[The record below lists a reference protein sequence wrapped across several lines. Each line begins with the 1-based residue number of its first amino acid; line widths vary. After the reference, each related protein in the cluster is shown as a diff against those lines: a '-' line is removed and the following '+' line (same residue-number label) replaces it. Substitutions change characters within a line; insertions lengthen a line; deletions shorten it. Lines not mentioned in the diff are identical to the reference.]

1 MARKTV
7 AVIGGGAAGMMA
19 AVAAAEAGAD
29 VILIERNEKT
39 GKKIYITGKGR
50 CNLTNS
56 CPDEEF
62 FSHVVSNPKFLYSAI
77 YSFDSS
83 QVCALFE
90 EQGCRLKEER
100 GGRIFPLSDHASD
113 VIKALNKMMAENGVD
128 VRLKTKVSSILKRDP
143 GNGSDTAFFEIK
155 TEDGGLIRADSVI
168 TACGG
173 KSYPTTGSDGSIFKM
188 LKELG
193 HSIKEP
199 VPALVPFNV
208 REKDE
213 CAAAQGLALKNVG
226 IVLKDGKKKIYEG
239 FGEMLYTHFGLSGPL
254 ILTASSYYQKKGGG
268 EMKLYLDL
276 KPALTE
282 EQLDRRLLRE
292 FEDNKNRDL
301 GNVLGS
307 LLPGKLRDVFPER
320 AGIDA
325 GRKVNSVTKE
335 ERRMIVEK
343 LKCLEYNITGCR
355 GFEEAI
361 ITQGG
366 VNVKEV
372 DPSTMESR
380 IVPGLY
386 IAGEALDVDAHTGGY
401 NLQIAWSTGRLAG
414 VSAALSVPDRRV
426 S

>member
-1 MARKTV
+1 MAVKTIAV
-7 AVIGGGAAGMMA
+7 AGGGAAGMMA
-19 AVAAAEAGAD
+19 AIAAAEAGAH
-29 VILIERNEKT
+29 VVLIERNEKT

-62 FSHVVSNPKFLYSAI
+62 FSHVVSNPKFLYSAV
-77 YSFDSS
+77 YSFDSI
-83 QVCALFE
+83 QVCDFFE
-90 EQGCRLKEER
+90 AQGCKLKEER
-100 GGRIFPLSDHASD
+100 GGRIFPVSDHASD
-113 VIKALNKMMAENGVD
+113 VIKALNKRLGELKVD
-128 VRLKTKVSSILKRDP
+128 VRLNSIIRSVSKD
-143 GNGSDTAFFEIK
+143 DAFLIK
-155 TEDGGLIRADSVI
+155 LAGGEVIKADSLI
-168 TACGG
+168 IACGG
-173 KSYPTTGSDGSIFKM
+173 KSYPTTGSDGSIFEI
-188 LKELG
+188 LKALG

-208 REKDE
+208 LEKEE
-213 CAAAQGLALKNVG
+213 CMAAQGLALKNVS
-226 IVLKDGKKKIYEG
+226 IVLKDGKKKIYDG

-254 ILTASSYYQKKGGG
+254 VLTASSYYQKKGGG
-268 EMKLYLDL
+268 AAKLYLDL
-276 KPALTE
+276 KPALTT
-282 EQLDRRLLRE
+282 EQLDARLLRE
-292 FEDNKNRDL
+292 FEENKNKDL

-307 LLPGKLRDVFPER
+307 LLPGKLREVFPSR
-320 AGIDA
+320 AGIAADK
-325 GRKVNSVTKE
+325 KVNSITKE
-335 ERRMIVEK
+335 ERRAIVEK

-361 ITQGG
+361 VTQGG

-414 VSAALSVPDRRV
+414 ISAAG
-426 S
+426 

>member
-1 MARKTV
+1 MAAKTIAV
-7 AVIGGGAAGMMA
+7 AGGGAAGMMA
-19 AVAAAEAGAD
+19 AIAAAEAGAH

-77 YSFDSS
+77 YSFDSV
-83 QVCALFE
+83 QVCDLFE
-90 EQGCRLKEER
+90 AQGCKLKEER
-100 GGRIFPLSDHASD
+100 GGRIFPVSDHASD
-113 VIKALNKMMAENGVD
+113 VIKALNKRMGELNVD
-128 VRLKTKVSSILKRDP
+128 VRLNSIIRSVTKD
-143 GNGSDTAFFEIK
+143 DAFEIK
-155 TEDGGLIRADSVI
+155 LAGGETVKADSLI
-168 TACGG
+168 AACGG
-173 KSYPTTGSDGSIFKM
+173 KSYPATGSDGSMFNI
-188 LKELG
+188 LKALG

-208 REKDE
+208 LEKDE
-213 CAAAQGLALKNVG
+213 CVAAQGLALKNVS

-254 ILTASSYYQKKGGG
+254 VLTASSYYQKKGGG
-268 EMKLYLDL
+268 AAGLYLDL
-276 KPALTE
+276 KPALTA
-282 EQLDRRLLRE
+282 EQLDARLLRE
-292 FEDNKNRDL
+292 FEDNKNKDL

-307 LLPGKLRDVFPER
+307 LLPGKLREVFPAR
-320 AGIDA
+320 TGISTD
-325 GRKVNSVTKE
+325 RKVNSITKE
-335 ERRMIVEK
+335 ERRAIVEK
-343 LKCLEYNITGCR
+343 LKCLEYNVTGCR

-386 IAGEALDVDAHTGGY
+386 ITGEALDVDAHTGGY
-401 NLQIAWSTGRLAG
+401 NLQIAWSTGHLAG
-414 VSAALSVPDRRV
+414 VSAAEKLS

>member
-1 MARKTV
+1 MAVKTV
-7 AVIGGGAAGMMA
+7 AVAGGGAAGMMA
-19 AVAAAEAGAD
+19 AIAAAEAGAK
-29 VILIERNEKT
+29 VILLEKNEKT

-77 YSFDSS
+77 YGFDSI
-83 QVCALFE
+83 QVCDFFE
-90 EQGCRLKEER
+90 AQGCKLKEER
-100 GGRIFPLSDHASD
+100 GGRIFPVSDHASD
-113 VIKALNKMMAENGVD
+113 VIKALNKRMDELKID
-128 VRLKTKVSSILKRDP
+128 VRLNSVIVSVKKD
-143 GNGSDTAFFEIK
+143 DAFDIGIK
-155 TEDGGLIRADSVI
+155 GGEHIKADSLVI
-168 TACGG
+168 AGGG
-173 KSYPTTGSDGSIFKM
+173 KSYPTTGSDGKLFDI
-188 LKELG
+188 LHELG

-208 REKDE
+208 AEKEE
-213 CAAAQGLALKNVG
+213 CAVAQGLALKNVSV
-226 IVLKDGKKKIYEG
+226 VLKSGKKKIYEG

-254 ILTASSYYQKKGGG
+254 ILTASSYYQKAGAG
-268 EMKLYLDL
+268 EAKLFLDL
-276 KPALTE
+276 KPALSA
-282 EQLDRRLLRE
+282 EQLDSRLLRE
-292 FEDNKNRDL
+292 FEANKNKDL

-307 LLPGKLRDVFPER
+307 LLPGKLREVFP
-320 AGIDA
+320 
-325 GRKVNSVTKE
+325 GRIAIAADKKVNSITKE
-335 ERRMIVEK
+335 ERRNIVEK

-355 GFEEAI
+355 GFDEAI

-372 DPSTMESR
+372 DPSTMQSR

-401 NLQIAWSTGRLAG
+401 NLQIAWSTGHLAG
-414 VSAALSVPDRRV
+414 MSAAVKSGN

>member
-1 MARKTV
+1 MSAKTIAV
-7 AVIGGGAAGMMA
+7 AGGGAAGMMA
-19 AVAAAEAGAD
+19 AIAAAEAGAK
-29 VILIERNEKT
+29 VILIEKNEKT

-62 FSHVVSNPKFLYSAI
+62 FSHVVSNPKFLYSAV

-83 QVCALFE
+83 QVCDFFE
-90 EQGCRLKEER
+90 SQGCRLKEER
-100 GGRIFPLSDHASD
+100 GGRFFPVSDHASD
-113 VIKALNKMMAENGVD
+113 VIKALNKRMDELKVD
-128 VRLKTKVSSILKRDP
+128 VRLNSMISSIRKD
-143 GNGSDTAFFEIK
+143 GAFEIK
-155 TEDGGLIRADSVI
+155 LDGGSVVRADSLI
-168 TACGG
+168 IACGG
-173 KSYPTTGSDGSIFKM
+173 KSYPTTGSDGGMFGM

-199 VPALVPFNV
+199 LPALVPFNV
-208 REKDE
+208 LEEDE
-213 CAAAQGLALKNVG
+213 CLAAQGLALKNVS
-226 IVLKDGKKKIYEG
+226 IVLKSGKKKLYEG

-254 ILTASSYYQKKGGG
+254 ILTASSYYQKNGGG
-268 EMKLYLDL
+268 AALLQLDL
-276 KPALTE
+276 KPALSA
-282 EQLDRRLLRE
+282 EQLDGRLLRE
-292 FEDNKNRDL
+292 FEANKNKDL

-320 AGIDA
+320 TGIAADK
-325 GRKVNSVTKE
+325 KVNSITKE
-335 ERRMIVEK
+335 ERRKIVEK

-355 GFEEAI
+355 GFNEAI

-380 IVPGLY
+380 IIPGLY

-401 NLQIAWSTGRLAG
+401 NLQIAWSTGHLAG
-414 VSAALSVPDRRV
+414 VSAAE
-426 S
+426 